1 MKRMSTCIMFRKTNP
16 PNVKINPPIVYGCN
30 TDAFVSTVKG
40 QWVERVWNIVHEPL
54 NADADTG
61 TGRWSGRLVLIG
73 RCDLIV

>member
-1 MKRMSTCIMFRKTNP
+1 MH
-16 PNVKINPPIVYGCN
+16 
-30 TDAFVSTVKG
+30 FVSTVKG